1 MHKQYFQKSAVVHCI
16 LMNLGRTIENGRFE
30 LLVIVPSS
38 GATAEDPDPLETALL
53 LYLKWY
59 DECHD
64 TPDRFNL
71 LLP

>member
-1 MHKQYFQKSAVVHCI
+1 
-16 LMNLGRTIENGRFE
+16 MNLDRTIENRRFE
-30 LLVIVPSS
+30 LLGTVPSLE
-38 GATAEDPDPLETALL
+38 ATAEDPDPLNTALL